1 MLDTFGWDLV
11 YATTLTAVDAALKAS
26 GRVPASFSGGGVSG
40 DWGSWDLVPGAP
52 ANRIVLACTV
62 ASGTATLG
70 ATPLDLTGSKI
81 SVVITLAVAAD
92 GTIAPEGGE
101 AVVLDRYSFPAGVTG
116 DDVYQVAKAFHAILQ
131 EQVPLLA
138 GAFGSISTGVSLAA
152 PATDQPWIV
161 PTSATVAVT
170 PLPAMDPRG
179 AIVALLAM
187 TENRATS
194 GLQVAVDGR
203 MLDGAP
209 DGCDRA
215 VALGPHR
222 VDEDLLKPA
231 ITAIVQGSSLSDFSA
246 SPTGTIYNTGT
257 MTWGTF
263 TYADSDG
270 GTSTIHPTIPAG
282 NLQLTLNGAV
292 AHVSMSNVHF
302 PYPAWHGPGE
312 ITVSMNAEQFVTMGI
327 VRRDDGHLVIA
338 EVADPVQSFH
348 VTVIP
353 DHDVQAFQIA
363 VNVALQVLFAVIGG
377 ALDSAAGA
385 AENAAAESV
394 EEEASGQLVS
404 DFEDEEIQGLLDGHA
419 SEEDIER
426 AEEDAGQQA
435 GEAVA
440 NGGNAGWVQS
450 FKSAIMA
457 NRSKILL
464 KIIEK
469 AVEIPAGEIVDVA
482 VALARRQYDQLPTI
496 DPLAVDAALPVT
508 WADRGG
514 VVFEGGKVDGAIVF
528 WGMSTSAAKALRGE
542 GS

>member
-11 YATTLTAVDAALKAS
+11 YATTLTAVDAAVKAS
-26 GRVPASFSGGGVSG
+26 GRVPASFSGGGVAG
-40 DWGSWDLVPGAP
+40 DWGAWDLVPGAP
-52 ANRIVLACTV
+52 SNRIVVGCTV

-70 ATPLDLTGSKI
+70 GKSLDLAGSTI
-81 SVVITLAVAAD
+81 RVLVTLAVTAD
-92 GTIAPEGGE
+92 GTIAPVGGD
-101 AVVLDRYSFPAGVTG
+101 AVVLDRYSFPPGVTG
-116 DDVYQVAKAFHAILQ
+116 DDVYEVAKAFHAVLQ
-131 EQVPLLA
+131 QQVPLLA
-138 GAFGSISTGVSLAA
+138 GAFGSITTGVVSAA
-152 PATDQPWIV
+152 PAGDRPWIV
-161 PTSATVAVT
+161 PTSAAVAVT
-170 PLPAMDPRG
+170 PLPANDQRG

-187 TENRATS
+187 TEHRS
-194 GLQVAVDGR
+194 MDGLQLAVDGR

-209 DGCDRA
+209 AGCDRA

-231 ITAIVQGSSLSDFSA
+231 ITSIVQGSSLSDFAASA
-246 SPTGTIYNTGT
+246 TGTIYNTGT
-257 MTWGTF
+257 MTWGAF
-263 TYADSDG
+263 TYTDADGD
-270 GTSTIHPTIPAG
+270 TTTIHPTIPAG

-312 ITVSMNAEQFVTMGI
+312 IRVAMDAEQFVTMGI
-327 VRRDDGHLVIA
+327 VRRDDGHLVLA
-338 EVADPVQSFH
+338 EIADPVQSFH

-404 DFEDEEIQGLLDGHA
+404 DFEDEEIVGLLDGHA

-426 AEEDAGQQA
+426 AEEEAGQQA
-435 GEAVA
+435 GEAVV
-440 NGGNAGWVQS
+440 NGGDAGWVQS

-457 NRSKILL
+457 NRTKILL
-464 KIIEK
+464 KVIEK
-469 AVEIPAGEIVDVA
+469 AVEIPAGKIVDVA

-508 WADRGG
+508 WADREGIT
-514 VVFEGGKVDGAIVF
+514 FEGGKVDGAIVF
-528 WGMSTSAAKALRGE
+528 WGMPTGAAKALRGG

>member
-11 YATTLTAVDAALKAS
+11 YATTLTAVDAAVKAS
-26 GRVPASFSGGGVSG
+26 GRVPASFSGGGVAG
-40 DWGSWDLVPGAP
+40 DWGAWDLVPGAP
-52 ANRIVLACTV
+52 SNRIVVGCTV
-62 ASGTATLG
+62 ATGTATLG
-70 ATPLDLTGSKI
+70 GKSLDLAGSTI
-81 SVVITLAVAAD
+81 NVLVALVLADD
-92 GTIAPEGGE
+92 GTITPEGG
-101 AVVLDRYSFPAGVTG
+101 ADVVLDRYSFPPGVTG
-116 DDVYQVAKAFHAILQ
+116 DDVYDVAKAFHAILQ
-131 EQVPLLA
+131 QQVPLLA
-138 GAFGSISTGVSLAA
+138 GAFGSITTGVAAA
-152 PATDQPWIV
+152 PAGDRPWIV
-161 PTSATVAVT
+161 PTSAAVAIT
-170 PLPAMDPRG
+170 PLPANDPRG

-187 TENRATS
+187 TEHRS
-194 GLQVAVDGR
+194 MSELQLAVDGR
-203 MLDGAP
+203 VLDGAP
-209 DGCDRA
+209 DGCDRCI
-215 VALGPHR
+215 ALGPHR
-222 VDEDLLKPA
+222 VDEDLLMPA
-231 ITAIVQGSSLSDFSA
+231 ITSIVQGSALSDFSA
-246 SPTGTIYNTGT
+246 SATGTVYNTGT
-257 MTWGTF
+257 MTWGAF
-263 TYADSDG
+263 TYTDADDG
-270 GTSTIHPTIPAG
+270 TTTIHPTIPAG

-312 ITVSMNAEQFVTMGI
+312 IRVAMNAEQFVTMGI
-327 VRRDDGHLVIA
+327 VRRDDGHLVLA

-385 AENAAAESV
+385 AENAASESV

-404 DFEDEEIQGLLDGHA
+404 DFEDEEIVGLLDGHA

-426 AEEDAGQQA
+426 AEEEAGQQA

-457 NRSKILL
+457 NRTKILL

-469 AVEIPAGEIVDVA
+469 MVEVPAGKIVDIA
-482 VALARRQYDQLPTI
+482 VALAKNQYDQLPTI

-508 WADRGG
+508 WADREGIA
-514 VVFEGGKVDGAIVF
+514 FEGGKVDGAIVF
-528 WGMSTSAAKALRGE
+528 WGMSTDAAKALRGG